1 MAKTIQLKAEP
12 RTSAGTTVSK
22 ALRKAG
28 KVPATIYGRHQAPQ
42 SLQLDAH
49 TLALALGKGTGEH
62 VLVNLEISGGGSTLA
77 LVQDVQH
84 HPLKRHILH
93 LDFHALKDDEK
104 MHTTVPVI
112 GQGEPAGVKTG
123 GGLLEHII
131 RALDVECLP
140 KDLPDSIIVDVSGL
154 NIGDSIHV
162 NQIALPN
169 GVTAR
174 NAEDAIVF
182 HCVAPTVEVEA
193 APAAEG
199 AAGEPEVLKEKKTEG
214 DAAAAGD
221 KKDAKKDVKKDDK
234 KK

>member
-12 RTSAGTTVSK
+12 RNGSGTTAAK
-22 ALRKAG
+22 AVRKAG
-28 KVPATIYGRHQAPQ
+28 KVPATIYGRHQKPQ

-49 TLALALGKGTGEH
+49 LLALALGKVSGEH
-62 VLVNLEISGGGSTLA
+62 VLVNLEISGGATTLA

-84 HPLKRHILH
+84 HPVKRHIMH
-93 LDFHALKDDEK
+93 LDFHALKEDEK

-112 GQGEPAGVKTG
+112 GLGEPAGVKTG
-123 GGLLEHII
+123 GGLLEQII

-140 KDLPDSIIVDVSGL
+140 KDLPDNITVDVSAL

-162 NQIALPN
+162 NQITLPA
-169 GVTAR
+169 GVHAR
-174 NAEDAIVF
+174 NPEDAIVF
-182 HCVAPTVEVEA
+182 HCVAPTVEAEP

-199 AAGEPEVLKEKKTEG
+199 AATEPEVLKEKKPEEG
-214 DAAAAGD
+214 AAAPAAGAG
-221 KKDAKKDVKKDDK
+221 KDAKKEEK